1 MNLYPYIK
9 TRALRV
15 WFIAFKRE
23 SKAKFYYY
31 KKQFIIWAINHR
43 KQIKDWVL
51 FIVLIILLA
60 YVFNTDYQSCLGGGY
75 TC

>member
-9 TRALRV
+9 TRALR
-15 WFIAFKRE
+15 A
-23 SKAKFYYY
+23 
-31 KKQFIIWAINHR
+31 WAYSHR

-51 FIVLIILLA
+51 FVVLIILLV